1 MDVLLP
7 VGGKSQKE
15 RCNKKNNL
23 QVIRFPWPNFI
34 PLPRWV
40 GHLSNPLSSGHVNSP
55 PPSWASPR
63 RFASSKG
70 GRFSSPLRISFRFPC
85 WKLDEPYRN
94 GGENLETRIWTSAP
108 KNMCRFRLPP
118 FTFDTRQHMIWKE
131 IPSLKL
137 TASSPLEM
145 DGWNTIFLLGRPI
158 FRGYVSFRE
167 GNLLEKLLAKNCI
180 CSPFVLDGEW
190 KVSAPEL
197 KGYISVTNPRIGDRL
212 ESLGLHPRK
221 IHILKPQTIN
231 HFLKAYRWIYPC
243 RFLAPQFVLKK
254 SSLVL
259 QLHPNQDK
267 QTCIP

>member
-1 MDVLLP
+1 MVSL
-7 VGGKSQKE
+7 
-15 RCNKKNNL
+15 KKKGATKNPTSRWFN
-23 QVIRFPWPNFI
+23 PWPNFI
-34 PLPRWV
+34 P
-40 GHLSNPLSSGHVNSP
+40 
-55 PPSWASPR
+55 
-63 RFASSKG
+63 
-70 GRFSSPLRISFRFPC
+70 
-85 WKLDEPYRN
+85 
-94 GGENLETRIWTSAP
+94 P
-108 KNMCRFRLPP
+108 KNTPILGFQKCLLHFWVCRFRLPP
-118 FTFDTRQHMIWKE
+118 FTLDTRQHMIRKE

-137 TASSPLEM
+137 RASSPLEM

-180 CSPFVLDGEW
+180 CSPFVWDGEW

-231 HFLKAYRWIYPC
+231 HVLKAYRWIYAC
-243 RFLAPQFVLKK
+243 RFLAPHFFQKK
-254 SSLVL
+254 SSWVL